1 MKDRT
6 ITMKIRRGE
15 SPGSVIYIPHGGG
28 PWPLLG
34 DPRHI
39 NLIEFLKAVPGL
51 LTQPSAILVISAHW
65 EEQHPTLISAVS
77 PQLFYDYYGFPQE
90 TYSISYSAPG
100 NPQLARKILHIFE
113 ENGIQAALEGSRGY
127 DHGLFVPLKLMY
139 PEAVIPCIQLSLL
152 DSLNPAEHIRIGTV
166 LRDLQ
171 EENLLIIGS
180 GSSFHN
186 LTAFRNNTAGEENY
200 WNETFENWLVET
212 LTGDHLSEKERRT
225 RLEHWV
231 DAPFAQYCHPR
242 EEHLLPLHVCYG
254 VAGCPAK
261 RVFQVEFMGKKTSSY
276 IW

>member
-1 MKDRT
+1 
-6 ITMKIRRGE
+6 MKIYRDE

-34 DPRHI
+34 DSRHT
-39 NLIEFLKAVPGL
+39 NLIEFLKAIPDML
-51 LTQPSAILVISAHW
+51 IQPSAILVISAHW
-65 EEQHPTLISAVS
+65 EEKHPTLTSAAS
-77 PQLFYDYYGFPQE
+77 PSLFYDYYGFPQE

-100 NPQLARKILHIFE
+100 KPQLAEKISHLFE
-113 ENGIQAALEGSRGY
+113 NNGIHAGLDGRRGY

-152 DSLNPAEHIRIGTV
+152 DSLNPAEHIRIGAV
-166 LRDLQ
+166 LRGLQ

-186 LTAFRNNTAGEENY
+186 LTAFRNNTVGEENC
-200 WNETFENWLVET
+200 WNKAFEEWLVET
-212 LTGDHLSEKERRT
+212 LSDDQLNEKERRN
-225 RLEHWV
+225 RLEHWF
-231 DAPFAQYCHPR
+231 DAPFAQFCHPR

-254 VAGCPAK
+254 FSGCSAK
-261 RVFQVEFMGKKTSSY
+261 RIIEVEFMGKKTSSY